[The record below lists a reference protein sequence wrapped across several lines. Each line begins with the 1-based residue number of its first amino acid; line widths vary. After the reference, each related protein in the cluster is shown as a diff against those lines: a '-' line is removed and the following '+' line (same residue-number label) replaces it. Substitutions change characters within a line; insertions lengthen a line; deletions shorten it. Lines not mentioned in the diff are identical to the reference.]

1 METLG
6 PSAQMAPGLISEQIR
21 IDDSAP
27 MFLYESRDSDM
38 VQTNSAGGDEAHDLS
53 LERST
58 QKSGHQANTLTPP
71 LSPTERNELND
82 LVCVGFG
89 PAGLGIAV
97 ALSDMYGSNT
107 TEKHGSGSITPQRV
121 RFLEKQSTFSWHPG
135 MLLPGAKMQISFIK
149 DLATLRDPRSFFTFL
164 NYLKEEQRL
173 VQFTNL
179 STFLPSRLE
188 FERYMRW
195 AANHFEGSVD
205 YSEEVTSVRPIRYVT
220 GQKYDRLEIES
231 RNCRT
236 GNTSKRISKNV
247 VIAVGGY
254 QSRPAIFQK
263 HNHRILHTS
272 EYLTKIGSVL
282 PDADKAYS
290 IAVVGSGQS
299 AAEVFNDLH
308 TRYPN
313 ASTRLIMRD
322 TALRPSDDSPFVNE
336 VFDPSAVDTFYQADR
351 HHRDEAIKKNR
362 ATNYSVVR
370 LPLLE
375 HIYESMYT
383 QSIEDPD
390 RTKWQHQILPSRD
403 VMDVAEAGLNKTIK
417 LALRRLDSADGK
429 DEDYASFDAVILAT
443 GYKRD
448 QHIAMLEACQEIN
461 SSKDGSWTPNRD
473 YSLNLDRSKVESDVG
488 IWLQGANESSHGLA
502 DSLLS
507 IIATRSGEL
516 VQSIFG
522 SDRK

>member
-1 METLG
+1 
-6 PSAQMAPGLISEQIR
+6 MAPGLISEQIR
-21 IDDSAP
+21 IDNSAP
-27 MFLYESRDSDM
+27 MFLYESRDSEM
-38 VQTNSAGGDEAHDLS
+38 VQTNSAGGDEVHNPS
-53 LERST
+53 LERSS
-58 QKSGHQANTLTPP
+58 QKPGHQANALTPP
-71 LSPTERNELND
+71 LSPTERNEMND
-82 LVCVGFG
+82 LVCIGFG

-97 ALSDMYGSNT
+97 ALNDMYGSDT
-107 TEKHGSGSITPQRV
+107 TGNAGSETTIRQRV
-121 RFLEKQSTFSWHPG
+121 RFLEKQSNFSWHPG

-149 DLATLRDPRSFFTFL
+149 DLATLRDPRSYFTFL

-195 AANHFEGSVD
+195 AANHFESSVD

-236 GNTSKRISKNV
+236 GHTSKRISKNV

-272 EYLTKIGSVL
+272 EYLTKIV
-282 PDADKAYS
+282 
-290 IAVVGSGQS
+290 AVVGSGQS

-336 VFDPSAVDTFYQADR
+336 VFDPSAVDTFYHADR
-351 HHRDEAIKKNR
+351 HQRDEAIKKNR

-383 QSIEDPD
+383 QSIEEPD
-390 RTKWQHQILPSRD
+390 RSKWQHQILPSRD
-403 VMDVAEAGLNKTIK
+403 VVGVSEEGADQKIS
-417 LALRRLDSADGK
+417 LALRRLDSGDGK
-429 DEDYASFDAVILAT
+429 NEENASFDAVILAT

-473 YSLNLDRSKVESDVG
+473 YSLGLDRSMVEADVG

-522 SDRK
+522 NGKR